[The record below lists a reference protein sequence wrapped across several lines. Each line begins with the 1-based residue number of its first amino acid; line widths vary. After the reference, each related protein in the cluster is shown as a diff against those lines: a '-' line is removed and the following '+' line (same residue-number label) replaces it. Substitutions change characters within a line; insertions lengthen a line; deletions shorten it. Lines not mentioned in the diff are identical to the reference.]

1 MGQHSPSLVAL
12 NSLVIITGASSGLG
26 LALATSVPFPA
37 RTIDFSRSGPPP
49 HAGIEHV
56 VADLSDHRTWSLTAT
71 AISNAISATDPNRS
85 VFIHCAGTLTPI
97 GPVSQVEDD
106 AYVSNVLLNSAAGQ
120 VLGMAYL
127 KALSGRAGDHD
138 LVMVSSGAATSAYT
152 GWAAYGAG
160 KAALNQWVRTV
171 GKEQQINGGVRV
183 SAIAPGVVDTAMQA
197 KIRATDISDFPDVE
211 RFRQLKE
218 EGDLVS
224 PEEAAR
230 KMWVAIESRLES
242 GAVIDLRN
250 F

>member
-1 MGQHSPSLVAL
+1 VVL

-37 RTIDFSRSGPPP
+37 RTIDFSRSGPPD

-56 VADLSDHRTWSLTAT
+56 VADLSDPRTWSTTAT
-71 AISNAISATDPNRS
+71 AISTAISGTDPNRS

-97 GPVSQVEDD
+97 GPVSHVDD
-106 AYVSNVLLNSAAGQ
+106 DVYISNVLLNSAAGQ

-127 KALSGRAGDHD
+127 KALAGRAGDHD
-138 LVMVSSGAATSAYT
+138 LVMVSSGAATTAYP

-160 KAALNQWVRTV
+160 KAALNQWVRAV
-171 GKEQQINGGVRV
+171 GKEQQIDGGVRV

-197 KIRATDISDFPDVE
+197 EIRGTNVNHFPDVD
-211 RFRQLKE
+211 RFRRLKE
-218 EGDLVS
+218 AGDLIS

-230 KMWVAIESRLES
+230 KMWAAIESRLES